1 MKKCLTLL
9 LALLATL
16 ALAPAARA
24 DAIAASPGVIALSWA
39 EELLPLLL
47 VLLVAAVTAALLWK
61 LGKKR
66 K

>member
-9 LALLATL
+9 LALLTTL

-47 VLLVAAVTAALLWK
+47 VLLVAAVTALLLWK
-61 LGKKR
+61 VRKKR

>member
-1 MKKCLTLL
+1 MKRCLTLL

-39 EELLPLLL
+39 E
-47 VLLVAAVTAALLWK
+47 
-61 LGKKR
+61 
-66 K
+66 

>member
-9 LALLATL
+9 LALLAAL

-24 DAIAASPGVIALSWA
+24 DVIAASPGVIALSWA

-47 VLLVAAVTAALLWK
+47 VAAVTALLLWK
-61 LGKKR
+61 LRKKR